1 MALEDEL
8 ERRFAELRSGLLRV
22 GTVTG
27 TAVGGKVIVN
37 LTGESKTL
45 PRLKSYT
52 PVTNEPVLIL
62 TVMPGAWLVLGSAA
76 TT

>member
-1 MALEDEL
+1 MALENEI
-8 ERRFAELRSGLLRV
+8 ERRLAELRAGLVRV

-27 TAVGGKVIVN
+27 TAVGGKVIV
-37 LTGESKTL
+37 TVAGTSMTL
-45 PRLKSYT
+45 SRLKSYT

-62 TVMPGAWLVLGSAA
+62 TAMPGAWLVLGSAA